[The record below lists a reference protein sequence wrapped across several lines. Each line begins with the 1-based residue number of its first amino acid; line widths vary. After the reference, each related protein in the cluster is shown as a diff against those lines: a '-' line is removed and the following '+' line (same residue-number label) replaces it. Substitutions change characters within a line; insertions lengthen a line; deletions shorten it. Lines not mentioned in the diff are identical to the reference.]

1 MTAELTTGERK
12 IAAASRTAAAG
23 FWRTLLADAPVS
35 TFPFDR
41 ASAERSA
48 AAEPAA
54 TLPVEAALA
63 ARLAAVSRGD
73 GEALHVVLLAATLAL
88 LREYTGSA
96 DLLVSRPPAGEALAR
111 LVPVRHRFTDGET
124 FRSLLGALRTSV
136 PESLAHQDFPIELT
150 GEADVAVALGGEP
163 VALTA
168 DVVLHY
174 RPGAEPVLGIH
185 VDPARYTAASA
196 RRLGE
201 HLLRLLTAALADP
214 DAPLVALDLL
224 GDDDRALIAATNDT
238 TREFP
243 ADVTLPELFAR
254 TAAARPDAVAIAGGL
269 TFAELDG
276 AANRLAHRLREHGTG
291 RESIVA
297 VAAERS
303 PEMLV
308 AILAVLKAGAA
319 YLPLDPALPAAR
331 IAYVLDDSKATL
343 VLATAGVQLPD
354 GVTRLD
360 LTGAAELGPA
370 VAPPAPGD
378 PGDAAYVIYTSGST
392 GRPKGVVVEHRS
404 VVNRLHWMQRA
415 YPIGPGDV
423 ILQKTPVSFDVSVW
437 ELFWWLIE
445 GASVCLLEPGG
456 EREPEAIVSAVE
468 DHGVTVLH
476 FVPTMLGAF
485 LGYLSDGSRLASL
498 RRVFASGE
506 ALGAHHVRRFHE
518 LLGAELV
525 NLYGPTEATVDV
537 SHHVTVP
544 GEDVVPIG
552 LPIDNTSLHVLDEH
566 LRERPVG
573 VPGELYITGA
583 GLARGYLHR
592 AGLTAERFPVVR
604 GQRAY
609 RTGDLVRRLPD
620 GELEYLGRNDFQVK
634 IRGYRIELG
643 EIEQR
648 LREYPGVT
656 DSAVVVRTNA
666 DGQPHLYGYV
676 VAASAGEDDLRAAL
690 AGDLPGYMVPERIV
704 VLDGFPF
711 SPNGKLDRAAL
722 PEPFAAIGARV
733 APRTEEERVLA
744 EIWAEVLGLDEVGVT
759 DGFFALGGTSI
770 HFVSVLARARRHG
783 LDFTFQQL
791 FRHPTVEALVAHA
804 HEVAD
809 GDVAPAEFAPF
820 SLITAED
827 QAKLPAD
834 VEDAYPMSM
843 LQSGL
848 IYQSEIMRGN
858 TSYHDIIS
866 YLIRSSVDTD
876 VFREAV
882 RILVA
887 QNPILR
893 TSYHLSGYSD
903 YLQLVHREAG
913 ELPLVVEDLRDVAD
927 QDAWYERWFAEEQNR
942 PFVWEEPGLVRLHVH
957 VLSDELYRYSYS
969 QHNSALDGWSINQL
983 HTRLF
988 EIYYALRDTGAHTGT
1003 PVANHLRN
1011 FIGLEQYSLGSAAH
1025 HGFWQQELAER
1036 PDTVVPRLREPDP
1049 ARDLD
1054 VVFEDIP
1061 LPDGL
1066 SDRVVALADRLGVPV
1081 KSVLLASHMRVHT
1094 LLCGDADVLTGYEHA
1109 GRPEL
1114 PDADRALGVFLNSM
1128 PFRMRVA
1135 PGSWA
1140 DLVRQA
1146 YETEA
1151 RTLPYRR
1158 YPMAKVKQDFR
1169 TTEPLFETV
1178 FNFTHFYSLKELKK
1192 LPEFALL
1199 DVRAAAITEFPLRTE
1214 YSRHFYTDEVQ
1225 LSLHYH
1231 TAVFDADHIRRIGGY
1246 FVRVLEAMTAT
1257 PDADHETTVL
1267 LGAEELALIE
1277 AFSAVDGV
1285 SVRDTRGLPVPVGT
1299 PGTLPDG
1306 RRGRRLSDG
1315 SLAVAT
1321 PAEPVETAAPD
1332 VAEPLASDAALRQV
1346 RDVWAEVLEADA
1358 ETIDVEDDFFEI
1370 GGSSLA
1376 AMRVVLLLDG
1386 LVTLREVM
1394 RCSRLG
1400 ELAEAVDRASAA
1412 ETGLLVPLSDVA
1424 TPVAHLVCVP
1434 YAGGNAVHF
1443 KPVADAMRTA
1453 HPGVAVHAV
1462 ELPGHAPG
1470 STVDDLLPFAEI
1482 AARVADEITAS
1493 LTGPVVVW
1501 GHCVGSALAIEVSR
1515 LLRDRGREVG
1525 HLFLA
1530 AKLLPQPSE
1539 IRETLANAEVLTFDD
1554 IRGWLAE
1561 WTGSDSFG
1569 DLGAEFEQLLTRA
1582 FRHDSLTANGFLLEA
1597 AEPPLDVPATLVI
1610 AADDPV
1616 TEGFADTHA
1625 EWGRL
1630 VAEPELHVLAGGGHY
1645 FTRTRPADIAALVA
1659 GKLTP

>member
-1 MTAELTTGERK
+1 MTADLTTGERK
-12 IAAASRTAAAG
+12 IAAASRAAAAG
-23 FWRTLLADAPVS
+23 FWTTLLTGAPVS
-35 TFPFDR
+35 TFPVDR
-41 ASAERSA
+41 PSAGRSA
-48 AAEPAA
+48 AARLAATVPVEPALA
-54 TLPVEAALA
+54 T
-63 ARLAAVSRGD
+63 RLTAVSRGD
-73 GEALHVVLLAATLAL
+73 GEALHVILLAATLAL
-88 LREYTGSA
+88 LREYSGSA
-96 DLLVSRPPAGEALAR
+96 DVLVARPPAGEALAR
-111 LVPVRHRFTDGET
+111 LVPVRHRFADDDT

-136 PESLAHQDFPIELT
+136 PEALAHQDFPIELI
-150 GEADVAVALGGEP
+150 GEAAVAVAVGGEQ
-163 VALTA
+163 VVLTA
-168 DVVLHY
+168 DVVAHF
-174 RPGAEPVLGIH
+174 RPGAEPVLDVH
-185 VDPARYTAASA
+185 ADPARYTASSA
-196 RRLGE
+196 RRIGE
-201 HLLRLLTAALADP
+201 QLLRLLAAALTAP
-214 DAPLVALDLL
+214 DTPLVSLDLL
-224 GDDDRALIAATNDT
+224 GADDRALIAATNDT
-238 TREFP
+238 GREFP
-243 ADVTLPELFAR
+243 SDVTLPELFSR
-254 TAAARPDAVAIAGGL
+254 TVAARPDAVAVAVGL

-276 AANRLAHRLREHGTG
+276 AANRLAHRLRERGVG
-291 RESIVA
+291 RESVVA

-303 PEMLV
+303 PEMLI
-308 AILAVLKAGAA
+308 AILAVLKAGGA
-319 YLPLDPALPAAR
+319 YLPIDPALPATR
-331 IAYVLDDSKATL
+331 IEYVLADSEAVL
-343 VLATAGVQLPD
+343 VLATAGVGLPA
-354 GVTRLD
+354 GVARLD
-360 LTGAAELGPA
+360 LTGAAAPGPA
-370 VAPPAPGD
+370 VAPLAPGD

-423 ILQKTPVSFDVSVW
+423 ILQKTPISFDVSVW

-456 EREPEAIVSAVE
+456 EREPEAIVSAVQQ
-468 DHGVTVLH
+468 HGVTVLH

-485 LGYLSDGSRLASL
+485 LGYLTDGSRLSSL

-518 LLGAELV
+518 LLDAELV

-537 SHHVTVP
+537 SHHVTAP
-544 GEDVVPIG
+544 GEEVVPIG
-552 LPIDNTSLHVLDEH
+552 RPIDNTGLHVLDEH
-566 LRERPVG
+566 GRERPVG
-573 VPGELYITGA
+573 MPGELHLTGA
-583 GLARGYLHR
+583 GLARGYLNR
-592 AGLTAERFPVVR
+592 PELTAERFPVVG

-609 RTGDLVRRLPD
+609 RTGDLVRRRPD
-620 GELEYLGRNDFQVK
+620 GALEYLGRNDFQVK

-648 LREYPGVT
+648 LRECPGVT
-656 DSAVVVRTNA
+656 DAAVVVRTNA

-676 VAASAGEDDLRAAL
+676 VAASAGEDGLRAAL
-690 AGDLPGYMVPERIV
+690 ADDLPGYMVPERIV
-704 VLDGFPF
+704 VLESFPF
-711 SPNGKLDRAAL
+711 SPNGKLDRAGL
-722 PEPFAAIGARV
+722 PEPLAAASARV

-744 EIWAEVLGLDEVGVT
+744 GIWAEVLGLDEVGVT

-791 FRHPTVEALVAHA
+791 FRYPTVEALVAHA

-809 GDVAPAEFAPF
+809 GDVAPTEFEPF
-820 SLITAED
+820 ALITAED
-827 QAKLPAD
+827 RAKLPD
-834 VEDAYPMSM
+834 GVEDAYPMSM

-866 YLIRSSVDTD
+866 YLIRSSVDTG

-882 RILVA
+882 RVLVA

-903 YLQLVHREAG
+903 YLQLVHRETG
-913 ELPLVVEDLRDVAD
+913 ELPLVVEDLRDVAN

-942 PFVWEEPGLVRLHVH
+942 PFTWEEPGLVRLHVH
-957 VLSDELYRYSYS
+957 VLSDDLYRYSYS

-988 EIYYALRDTGAHTGT
+988 EIYYALRDTGAYTGT

-1011 FIGLEQYSLGSAAH
+1011 FIGLERHALGSAAH
-1025 HGFWQQELAER
+1025 HRFWQQELADR

-1049 ARDLD
+1049 ARELD

-1061 LPDGL
+1061 LPAGL
-1066 SDRVVALADRLGVPV
+1066 SDRVLALADRLGVPV
-1081 KSVLLASHMRVHT
+1081 KSVLLASHVRVHA
-1094 LLCGDADVLTGYEHA
+1094 LLCGVADVLTGYEHA

-1128 PFRMRVA
+1128 PFRMQPA

-1146 YETEA
+1146 YDTEA

-1178 FNFTHFYSLKELKK
+1178 FNFTHFYSLKALKE

-1231 TAVFDADHIRRIGGY
+1231 TAVFDAEHIRRIGGY

-1257 PDADHETTVL
+1257 PEADHETTVL
-1267 LGAEELALIE
+1267 LGAEELALVE
-1277 AFSAVDGV
+1277 AFAAVDGLT
-1285 SVRDTRGLPVPVGT
+1285 VRDAHGLPVPVGT
-1299 PGTLPDG
+1299 PGVLPDG
-1306 RRGRRLSDG
+1306 RRGRRLPDG
-1315 SLAVAT
+1315 ALEVVTPVVAAE
-1321 PAEPVETAAPD
+1321 PAPPAGAEPV
-1332 VAEPLASDAALRQV
+1332 ASGAALRKV
-1346 RDVWAEVLEADA
+1346 REVWADVLELDA
-1358 ETIDVEDDFFEI
+1358 ETIRTDDDFFEI

-1394 RCSRLG
+1394 RCSQLG
-1400 ELAEAVDRASAA
+1400 ELAEAVDRVSAA
-1412 ETGLLVPLSDVA
+1412 ETGLLVPLSAVA

-1443 KPVADAMRTA
+1443 KPVADAMPA
-1453 HPGVAVHAV
+1453 VHPGVAVHAV

-1470 STVDDLLPFAEI
+1470 STVDDLRPFAAI
-1482 AARVADEITAS
+1482 AARVADEIIAS
-1493 LTGPVVVW
+1493 LSGPVVVW

-1515 LLRDRGREVG
+1515 LLRDRGRAPA

-1530 AKLLPQPSE
+1530 AKLLPQPAE
-1539 IRETLANAEVLTFDD
+1539 IRETLANAEVLSFDD
-1554 IRGWLAE
+1554 VRGLLAE
-1561 WTGSDSFG
+1561 WTGSDSYG
-1569 DLGAEFEQLLTRA
+1569 DLGPEFEQLLTRA
-1582 FRHDSLTANGFLLEA
+1582 FRHDSLTANGFLLA
-1597 AEPPLDVPATLVI
+1597 ADAPPLDVPATVVV

-1616 TEGFADTHA
+1616 TEGFAENHV
-1625 EWGRL
+1625 EWGRR
-1630 VAEPELHVLAGGGHY
+1630 VAGAGLHVLPDGGHY

-1659 GKLTP
+1659 AKVEP